1 MNMMKK
7 MKWLAFTL
15 FILLAFA
22 GLAGCNTTEEQ
33 PKEDT
38 AVEQQN
44 ENQANETEQE
54 AVNFPVTITDATGAE
69 VVIEEEP
76 ERIIS
81 IIPSATEIAFS
92 LGIGDKIVGVSDWD
106 NYPEEV
112 NEIEKVGGLDVSTE
126 KIVSLEPDL
135 VLANS
140 SNGNSI
146 EALRNIDVTVLVV
159 DANSLDETFESI
171 RMIAK
176 ATGTKNNAEEIIAKM
191 EGDRDEIINVVKEIP
206 EEERKKVWV
215 EVSQDLYTAGK
226 GTFMNE
232 LIELAGGTNIMSDQ
246 EGWPQVSEE
255 TVIEKNPDV
264 IFITYGYYIEN
275 AAEQVKDREN
285 WKSVNAIKEEQ
296 VFELDSDMVNRPGPR
311 ITQGLKQIAAYL
323 YPDKFAE

>member
-1 MNMMKK
+1 MMKK